1 MHEGKPKFGRFE
13 TWGACSRCGARVRYS
28 TLARERLTGLLVCT
42 RSSGR
47 PVTPCLDPWP
57 PVYDFQVTPDRSIE
71 PPPEPL
77 PARWGLDDIFSVAL
91 GLKPWIPDAARLQ
104 ALLIPPNNNRGTASF
119 TSYRS
124 SLDQNQDRATLQF
137 INPQQYDGTFI
148 PSNSVRTVEP
158 PEVFRFPWEAK

>member
-1 MHEGKPKFGRFE
+1 
-13 TWGACSRCGARVRYS
+13 
-28 TLARERLTGLLVCT
+28 
-42 RSSGR
+42 
-47 PVTPCLDPWP
+47 
-57 PVYDFQVTPDRSIE
+57 
-71 PPPEPL
+71 
-77 PARWGLDDIFSVAL
+77 L